1 MKGGTCALQRKAKSV
16 VQSVISSL
24 TSGRRSVTAND
35 NESQNLGITANR
47 LNRCW
52 ATLRL
57 PTLDTYFFA
66 SYPEG
71 YGSRFHAGSASQTHP
86 ACRRAGPGHEGN
98 RARGRRAFRG
108 PR

>member
-24 TSGRRSVTAND
+24 TSGRRSVMATD
-35 NESQNLGITANR
+35 NESQNSGITANR

-52 ATLRL
+52 AMLRL

-71 YGSRFHAGSASQTHP
+71 YGSRFYAGSASQTDRKSTRLNSSHLGISY
-86 ACRRAGPGHEGN
+86 AV
-98 RARGRRAFRG
+98 F
-108 PR
+108 